1 VRKPATD
8 PVLHRLIRSRALN
21 IADCIGMHLDELQLS
36 SSSMSEHD
44 PMIKRVGVVGASGYT
59 GTELLRLLYG
69 HPNLELVVATGDSK
83 AGTRIADLYP
93 SLAAAYG
100 DRTYDAFTP
109 ELVDGLDVVF
119 CGLPHGV
126 SQSVIP
132 QIRGRVGHIVDL
144 GSDFRLHDKGLYPKW
159 YGAEHDHPALLDEF
173 VYGLPE
179 LFRDKIAGAE
189 LIAATGCNAAT
200 AVFALVPL
208 LAEGMIDGNGMIV
221 NLITGVSGAGRPPKE
236 ATTFCSVD
244 ENVAAYALL
253 THRHTPEIEQA
264 LTERTGRE
272 ASVLF
277 TPHLAPMNRG
287 IIATCYA
294 RPMSDGLSTT
304 SVLDAMR
311 AFYAD
316 EPFMVVDERSPST
329 KAVTGSN
336 AVHLTA
342 RVDPRT
348 GHVMAI
354 AVLDNLMKG
363 ASGMAVQ
370 CANLAL
376 GLPETAGLTAIG
388 MYP

>member
-1 VRKPATD
+1 MQSD
-8 PVLHRLIRSRALN
+8 EFAL
-21 IADCIGMHLDELQLS
+21 GS
-36 SSSMSEHD
+36 VSMPQNEQPS
-44 PMIKRVGVVGASGYT
+44 KRVGVVGASGYT
-59 GTELLRLLYG
+59 GAEMMRLLHG
-69 HPNLELVVATGDSK
+69 HQNLELVVATGDSK

-100 DRTYDAFTP
+100 DQTFDAFSP
-109 ELVDGLDVVF
+109 EIVDGLDLVF
-119 CGLPHGV
+119 CGLPHGI

-132 QIRGRVGHIVDL
+132 KIRGSVGHIVDL
-144 GSDFRLHDKGLYPKW
+144 GSDFRLHDKNLYPAW
-159 YGAEHDHPALLDEF
+159 YGAEHEHPALLDEF

-200 AVFALVPL
+200 AVFALAPL
-208 LAEGMIDGNGMIV
+208 LDAGLIDGTGMIIDLV
-221 NLITGVSGAGRPPKE
+221 TGVSGAGRPPKE
-236 ATTFCSVD
+236 NTTFCTVD
-244 ENVAAYALL
+244 ENVTAYGLL

-264 LTERTGRE
+264 LTERTG
-272 ASVLF
+272 ADTSVLF

-294 RPMSDGLSTT
+294 RPAQDGLTT
-304 SVLDAMR
+304 ESALAAM
-311 AFYAD
+311 ADFYAN

-329 KAVTGSN
+329 KAVLGSN

-348 GHVMAI
+348 GHVMTI

-376 GLPETAGLTAIG
+376 GLPETTGLTSIG